1 LINNSPESGRE
12 DGGAAATAQDRADAD
27 YARRLRDALTGL
39 GILGNLAVP
48 HTQEQLLN
56 LLVRNAMQVIH
67 AKLGTLRLLDRAANE
82 LTFEVIEVGPG
93 VKFGHTGVV
102 EAARKVRVPVGEGI
116 AGWVAATGQAVVRSH
131 LDKDARFVAES
142 GERLGY
148 VPTSLLCL
156 PLQSDD
162 GVLGVIE
169 LFDKANGEG
178 FTNEDMNTLGLFG
191 AAAATAIAQSQV
203 LGDLTKLFGLMLER
217 MLGGASDQVLLQDRA
232 ADLVARTVSS
242 SDYRDTI
249 QIALTAGQIARQG
262 PDARRFCLQTLE
274 AFADYLRMQ
283 HNRATMG
290 GLLS

>member
-1 LINNSPESGRE
+1 
-12 DGGAAATAQDRADAD
+12 
-27 YARRLRDALTGL
+27 
-39 GILGNLAVP
+39 
-48 HTQEQLLN
+48 
-56 LLVRNAMQVIH
+56 
-67 AKLGTLRLLDRAANE
+67 
-82 LTFEVIEVGPG
+82 
-93 VKFGHTGVV
+93 
-102 EAARKVRVPVGEGI
+102 
-116 AGWVAATGQAVVRSH
+116 
-131 LDKDARFVAES
+131 
-142 GERLGY
+142 
-148 VPTSLLCL
+148 
-156 PLQSDD
+156 
-162 GVLGVIE
+162 VIE